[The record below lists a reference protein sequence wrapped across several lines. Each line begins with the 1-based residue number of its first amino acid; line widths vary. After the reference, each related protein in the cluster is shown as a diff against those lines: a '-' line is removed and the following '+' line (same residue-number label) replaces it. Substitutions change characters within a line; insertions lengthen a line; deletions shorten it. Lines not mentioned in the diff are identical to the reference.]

1 MALIITL
8 RVLLRNIK
16 KNNSNFFII
25 LLGYIKSICIFVPT
39 NKEKHMKNTTNII
52 NNTKNEVLKT
62 IMSAMK
68 TDIAKMIDSAISYE
82 EKVTGK
88 NVTAFEIES
97 IELNLI
103 YDLVKAVEKYTED
116 TDKVLNFSTGISIK
130 GNLEIM
136 AEIERGGKSYSYV
149 TEVIV
154 ADGMINRRHLRY
166 ITKTTLPKSTHSVT
180 TNLIKDA
187 IKLNKKAL
195 SFNKFIS
202 IQESQKAQAIKE
214 LKELKKDTEEEVIEA
229 INNIAE
235 PMLVNNWN
243 ELESSQK
250 DFHKTEA
257 EYTNWLEQ
265 VNKNTIK
272 NYQSDVYCLQKRIK
286 NCNKNIAKEKAK
298 LEKLGY

>member
-1 MALIITL
+1 
-8 RVLLRNIK
+8 
-16 KNNSNFFII
+16 
-25 LLGYIKSICIFVPT
+25 
-39 NKEKHMKNTTNII
+39 MKNTTNII

-68 TDIAKMIDSAISYE
+68 TDISKMIDSAISYE

-88 NVTAFEIES
+88 NVTAFGMES

-116 TDKVLNFSTGISIK
+116 TDKVLNFSANISIK
-130 GNLEIM
+130 GNLEII
-136 AEIERGGKSYSYV
+136 AEIERSGKSYSYV

-166 ITKTTLPKSTHSVT
+166 ITKTNLPKSTNSVT

-195 SFNKFIS
+195 SFNKFIAM
-202 IQESQKAQAIKE
+202 QESQKAQAIKE

-229 INNIAE
+229 INNSDE
-235 PMLVNNWN
+235 PMLLNNWN
-243 ELESSQK
+243 ELESSLK
-250 DFHKTEA
+250 NFHKTEA
-257 EYTNWLEQ
+257 NYTNWLEQ
-265 VNKNTIK
+265 VNKNQIK
-272 NYQSDVYCLQKRIK
+272 SYHINVSLVQKRIEY
-286 NCNKNIAKEKAK
+286 CNKNIAKEKAK
-298 LEKLGY
+298 LEKLGI